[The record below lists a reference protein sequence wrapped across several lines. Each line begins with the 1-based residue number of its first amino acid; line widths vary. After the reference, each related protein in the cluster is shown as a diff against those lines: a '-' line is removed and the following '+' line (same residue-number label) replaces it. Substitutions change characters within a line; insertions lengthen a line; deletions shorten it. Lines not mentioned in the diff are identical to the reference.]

1 MSIKA
6 AECEKEN
13 SAEIRLSFY
22 GHFQVSCP
30 LSGQN
35 LSLQIRTLFQL
46 STLDPPWRYSESDKA
61 ATSEMT
67 TVGKARDAP
76 LVEKSDMPCKE
87 ADLKVD
93 TEFAGS
99 MGVTPEPLSKDL
111 EFVGSLP
118 HPLYR

>member
-1 MSIKA
+1 
-6 AECEKEN
+6 
-13 SAEIRLSFY
+13 
-22 GHFQVSCP
+22 
-30 LSGQN
+30 
-35 LSLQIRTLFQL
+35 
-46 STLDPPWRYSESDKA
+46 
-61 ATSEMT
+61 MT

-111 EFVGSLP
+111 EFAGSLP
-118 HPLYR
+118 HPRYR